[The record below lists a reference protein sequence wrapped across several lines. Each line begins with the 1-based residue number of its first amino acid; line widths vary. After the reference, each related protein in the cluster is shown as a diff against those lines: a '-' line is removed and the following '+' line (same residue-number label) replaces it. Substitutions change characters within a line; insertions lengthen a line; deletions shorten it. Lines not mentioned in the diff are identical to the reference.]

1 MVGNLLHIVG
11 RTSIFEM
18 KLEAEVLR
26 DILTLFSADEKAR
39 DRIFLQLHGLQLNF
53 GF

>member
-1 MVGNLLHIVG
+1 MG

-18 KLEAEVLR
+18 KLEAEVVR
-26 DILTLFSADEKAR
+26 DMFVFLNGDEKAR
-39 DRIFLQLHGLQLNF
+39 DGISLQLHGILNF